1 MPQRSRDDTPK
12 DDWICRTCQFRVG
25 VPFKNFGS
33 NKRCKGGC
41 DLDKRNCYGGMAF
54 KPGKQDPA
62 KHTPGPANKQ
72 QQQVQ
77 QQMQQLQN
85 QNKALA
91 SKVKELEKAKPNE
104 RIMEVEANDH
114 PDATKKDLQKRIS
127 YLEQVHKIAKEQE
140 APEEVSLARE
150 LEDTRT
156 KLKEHMPTASKH
168 SMAHRKLKQAGENSS
183 KAEAAL
189 AKGREALLE
198 QQNKVAELIANLA
211 AKKLQEQQARTEF
224 LQTGAEQA
232 GAGCMP
238 MPMATASTIA
248 FPDLDPKYYQADGAP
263 PGVRAFIENGGIN
276 ELRAFFDKQTAD
288 LQAEAARKVEEEQAR
303 TRTENQ
309 AIAEAIASAAA
320 AAATAQAV
328 IETAAAFAA
337 EAEAAATAAE
347 EAEAEEAEDDE
358 IMDDLLSPENL
369 ALLAASDTAG
379 RRAVWKRMFK
389 THRRRGGE
397 NQAKKGKRG

>member
-12 DDWICRTCQFRVG
+12 EDWLCRTCQFRVG

-33 NKRCKGGC
+33 NKRCRGGC
-41 DLDKRNCYGGMAF
+41 DLDKKNCYGGSAF

-77 QQMQQLQN
+77 QQLLQLQN

-91 SKVKELEKAKPNE
+91 KQVKELEKAKPNE
-104 RIMEVEANDH
+104 RTMEVDTNDH
-114 PDATKKDLQKRIS
+114 PDAAKKDLQKRIS
-127 YLEQVHKIAKEQE
+127 YLEIAYKHAKDAD

-156 KLKEHMPTASKH
+156 KLKDHMPTASKH
-168 SMAHRKLKQAGENSS
+168 SLAHRKLKQAGDNRS
-183 KAEAAL
+183 KAETAL
-189 AKGREALLE
+189 AKGREALVE
-198 QQNKVAELIANLA
+198 QQNKVAELIANLT
-211 AKKLQEQQARTEF
+211 AKKLQEEQARTEF

-232 GAGCMP
+232 GGGCMP
-238 MPMATASTIA
+238 IPTASTTA
-248 FPDLDPKYYQADGAP
+248 FPDLDPKYYQAEGAS

-276 ELRAFFDKQTAD
+276 ELRATFEKQTAD
-288 LQAEAARKVEEEQAR
+288 YQAEAARKIEEAQAR
-303 TRTENQ
+303 IRTENQ
-309 AIAEAIASAAA
+309 AIAEAVASATA

-337 EAEAAATAAE
+337 EAAAEAAATE
-347 EAEAEEAEDDE
+347 EAEDAEAEDDE

-369 ALLAASDTAG
+369 ALLASSDIAG
-379 RRAVWKRMFK
+379 RRAVFKRMVK
-389 THRRRGGE
+389 NHRKPGAE
-397 NQAKKGKRG
+397 SQAKKGKRG